1 MTTPRRQFLL
11 QAALVGTAAITV
23 PLEALW
29 RPDPAGRLAPDDLG
43 YGPLQPHRTT

>member
-29 RPDPAGRLAPDDLG
+29 RPDPAGRLTPDDLG